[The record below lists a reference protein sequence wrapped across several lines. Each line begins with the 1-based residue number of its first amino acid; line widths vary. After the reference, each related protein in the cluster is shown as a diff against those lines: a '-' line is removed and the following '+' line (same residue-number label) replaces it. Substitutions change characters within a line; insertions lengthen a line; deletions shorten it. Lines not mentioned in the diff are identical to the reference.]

1 MNDVTL
7 RDEEAGLAA
16 SQGQW
21 VRLRLWAAGRHASAA
36 QLVCRPD
43 RPARVA
49 QAVPAPEGR
58 SLIAR
63 GGGQSHGDAAL
74 NDGGA
79 VVLTGRLDRMLS
91 FDAAGGILVAEAGV
105 TLGDVLRTFLPRG
118 WAPAVWPGTGLA
130 TLGGAIATDA
140 HGDNHVQAG
149 SFGAHV
155 MWLELVTPRGM
166 LCRASREE
174 APELFEAT
182 VGGMGLTGI
191 IVRAALRLAPVSSA
205 FVTVRHQA
213 AGSLDALLERLGAA
227 SVAHAHAS
235 AWIDAAATG
244 LARGRGVLQV
254 ADPAEAPRRK
264 PRAWH
269 GSWRGPAFP
278 LLPNPVLRL
287 QGERRYRKAARPGG
301 VTFHWPLERFLL
313 EAGRPSAVRL
323 VCVLPLDGA
332 GAAIRRLFDI
342 AERGGALPSAAARM
356 MGTHAG
362 GMLSLARPGVELT
375 LELPAA
381 ATLPELM
388 PRLEREILDREGRVA
403 LASDAYL
410 TDHGF
415 AAMYPRLE
423 AFRAVLTHIDPDMRL
438 QSDLARRLRL
448 RDYVV

>member
-7 RDEEAGLAA
+7 RDEDAGLAA
-16 SQGQW
+16 GHGEW
-21 VRLRLWAAGRHASAA
+21 VRRRLSAAGRHVSAA

-43 RPARVA
+43 RPSRVA

-79 VVLTGRLDRMLS
+79 VMLTGRLDRMLS
-91 FDAAGGILVAEAGV
+91 FDAATGILVAEAGV
-105 TLGDVLRTFLPRG
+105 TFGDVLRTFLPRG
-118 WAPAVWPGTGLA
+118 YAPPVWPGSGLA

-140 HGDNHVQAG
+140 HGDNHVHAG

-155 MWLELVTPRGM
+155 AWLELVTPQGT

-174 APELFEAT
+174 APALFEAT

-205 FVTVRHQA
+205 FVAVRQQA
-213 AGSLDALLERLGAA
+213 AGSLDALLERLAA
-227 SVAHAHAS
+227 AAAAHEHAS
-235 AWIDAAATG
+235 AWIDTAASG

-254 ADPAEAPRRK
+254 ADAAGAPRRK

-269 GSWRGPAFP
+269 GDWPKPVFP
-278 LLPNPVLRL
+278 LPRHPVLRL

-301 VTFHWPLERFLL
+301 VAFQWPLERFLL
-313 EAGRPSAVRL
+313 QADRPSAVRL
-323 VCVLPLDGA
+323 ACVLPLDGA
-332 GAAIRRLFDI
+332 GAAMRRLFDI
-342 AERGGALPSAAARM
+342 AERAHALASASARM
-356 MGTHAG
+356 MGTHADG
-362 GMLSLARPGVELT
+362 LLSLARPGVELT
-375 LELPAA
+375 LDLPA
-381 ATLPELM
+381 TTTITGLM
-388 PRLEREILDREGRVA
+388 HRLEREILDRGGRVG
-403 LASDAYL
+403 LASDAFL

-415 AAMYPRLE
+415 AAMYPRLD
-423 AFRAVLTHIDPDMRL
+423 AFRAVLGRIDPDMRL